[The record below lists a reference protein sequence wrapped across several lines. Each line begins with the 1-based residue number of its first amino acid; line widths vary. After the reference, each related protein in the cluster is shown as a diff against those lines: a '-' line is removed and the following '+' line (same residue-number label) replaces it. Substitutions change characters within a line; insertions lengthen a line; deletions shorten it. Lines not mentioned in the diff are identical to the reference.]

1 MLTVKLF
8 TRTVLGIYRSPREK
22 SAHTQAGPDSQEGC
36 LQNVRKSSPAAEFQ
50 RYWPWGRHLGN
61 RNPELRGGRGRIGS
75 PDNVSLIPRLPR
87 NLDALQGLGISEPW
101 ESELENVTFF
111 TGKSVNST
119 PLHRLSMRKATESLQ
134 ICPQLPCT
142 QIFPQTSGISCPESS
157 IFSYIVLISHIH

>member
-61 RNPELRGGRGRIGS
+61 RKPELRGGRGRIGS

-111 TGKSVNST
+111 TGKSVHST
-119 PLHRLSMRKATESLQ
+119 PLYLLLEPKSESITHRLSIRKATESLQ
-134 ICPQLPCT
+134 ICPQLPRT
-142 QIFPQTSGISCPESS
+142 QIFSQTSGISCPES
-157 IFSYIVLISHIH
+157 